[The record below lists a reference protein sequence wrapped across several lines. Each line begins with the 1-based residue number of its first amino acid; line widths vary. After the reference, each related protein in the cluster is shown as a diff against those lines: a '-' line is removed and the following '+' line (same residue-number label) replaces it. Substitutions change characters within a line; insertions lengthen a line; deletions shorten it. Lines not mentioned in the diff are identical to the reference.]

1 MKKLEILLA
10 AAAALLACS
19 VEPAAERNPLPEAG
33 EICFEAGFDSESE
46 TRTVRQSDGKVHWLP
61 GNELSLFRAAAGDG
75 GNRFVTNITAPAAS
89 ASFKG
94 ESLSGSG
101 YYHAL
106 YPYDPASRFDGTS
119 LHTTL
124 PAVQEGVAGTFAD
137 NLFISAA
144 RTRTQA
150 MSFKHVCGGV
160 KFSVEDEDIRR
171 VSLIAPGGEA
181 LAGDLSISF
190 STSKNP
196 EVTAVSNPA
205 SILVMEPEDDA
216 FEPGEAY
223 HFVTVPAT
231 LSQGFS
237 LVFERWDDAV
247 AVKTVSSPVTINRA
261 GFRTLMNAD
270 AGLEWVR
277 DVLEFSPEEVNVTA
291 YGGKFSIVVR
301 SSGDYHVDVD
311 PTCDWIVPVKVE
323 GVPILGAKHTFKA
336 LRNTGEARMA
346 VVTVCSTGDSG
357 NCFPVLVFQED
368 GSDLKGIVHH
378 SLGMRFTATWCGWCP
393 YMNEAFHKAKEML
406 DDRFEVVNLHAG
418 SSSLAFSA
426 TDVLADQ
433 YKVQGYPTGIVDGRI
448 DIDNLEDTQLVAER
462 VAAVVDETEAN
473 YPVVTAIGLSSTV
486 SDGVAQVRA
495 EVFATFPEDYILTVF
510 LLESGV
516 VATQTNNMPGGTT
529 TGYVHDNIG
538 RVAVTP
544 ALGQAFST
552 TVGSETKVFTFNDIA
567 IPDGCNIANMSVLA
581 YVQRKYG
588 EQPVIRSADYG
599 DWYIDNC
606 RIVPLGTTAA
616 PEITP

>member
-1 MKKLEILLA
+1 
-10 AAAALLACS
+10 
-19 VEPAAERNPLPEAG
+19 
-33 EICFEAGFDSESE
+33 
-46 TRTVRQSDGKVHWLP
+46 
-61 GNELSLFRAAAGDG
+61 
-75 GNRFVTNITAPAAS
+75 
-89 ASFKG
+89 
-94 ESLSGSG
+94 
-101 YYHAL
+101 
-106 YPYDPASRFDGTS
+106 
-119 LHTTL
+119 
-124 PAVQEGVAGTFAD
+124 
-137 NLFISAA
+137 
-144 RTRTQA
+144 
-150 MSFKHVCGGV
+150 
-160 KFSVEDEDIRR
+160 
-171 VSLIAPGGEA
+171 
-181 LAGDLSISF
+181 
-190 STSKNP
+190 
-196 EVTAVSNPA
+196 
-205 SILVMEPEDDA
+205 
-216 FEPGEAY
+216 
-223 HFVTVPAT
+223 
-231 LSQGFS
+231 
-237 LVFERWDDAV
+237 
-247 AVKTVSSPVTINRA
+247 
-261 GFRTLMNAD
+261 
-270 AGLEWVR
+270 
-277 DVLEFSPEEVNVTA
+277 
-291 YGGKFSIVVR
+291 
-301 SSGDYHVDVD
+301 
-311 PTCDWIVPVKVE
+311 
-323 GVPILGAKHTFKA
+323 
-336 LRNTGEARMA
+336 MA

-368 GSDLKGIVHH
+368 GSDLRGIVHH

-448 DIDNLEDTQLVAER
+448 DIDNLQDTQLVAER
-462 VAAVVDETEAN
+462 VAAVVDETEKN

-552 TVGSETKVFTFNDIA
+552 TAGGETKVFTFNDIA